1 MTPADPPSPP
11 YIEFSPFFNPS
22 LIPGIYLYNA
32 FMRLQSFVESLQLNK
47 LETEL
52 VINKY
57 MVFHK
62 KCKHE

>member
-1 MTPADPPSPP
+1 MTLADPPL
-11 YIEFSPFFNPS
+11 FSPFFNPS